1 VGGFKVGSI
10 LVTGGAGFI
19 GSHLAE
25 KLINEGYNVIIIDN
39 LSRGNLNNLLNVRES
54 VKFIKGDI
62 RDYNLM
68 NDLIKNSEVIFHL
81 ASLSRVIPC
90 IKDPELCFKVN
101 VEGTEIIA
109 RLSSKY
115 GKKLIFSSSREVYG
129 TAKYIPVDE
138 DHPLNPENSYG
149 ISKVY
154 AEKIIETYAKNYK
167 LSYVILRLSNVYG
180 ERDFDRVIPI
190 FIENALN
197 NKSLIVYG
205 VDKLLDFIYIDDV
218 VNALVKSMYV
228 NENYILNIG
237 SGVGTRILELAELI
251 KRTVNRNVNIVIKE
265 KRKGEV
271 DKFVAN
277 IDRAK
282 KILKWTPKIS
292 LENGLKHMI
301 DSLKH

>member
-1 VGGFKVGSI
+1 VGSI

-138 DHPLNPENSYG
+138 DHPLNPENPYG

-251 KRTVNRNVNIVIKE
+251 KRILNRNVNIVIKE

>member
-1 VGGFKVGSI
+1 MGSI

-138 DHPLNPENSYG
+138 DHPLNPENPYG

-251 KRTVNRNVNIVIKE
+251 KRILNRNVNIVIKE

>member
-1 VGGFKVGSI
+1 LLI
-10 LVTGGAGFI
+10 L
-19 GSHLAE
+19 E
-25 KLINEGYNVIIIDN
+25 E
-39 LSRGNLNNLLNVRES
+39 
-54 VKFIKGDI
+54 
-62 RDYNLM
+62 
-68 NDLIKNSEVIFHL
+68 
-81 ASLSRVIPC
+81 
-90 IKDPELCFKVN
+90 
-101 VEGTEIIA
+101 
-109 RLSSKY
+109 
-115 GKKLIFSSSREVYG
+115 
-129 TAKYIPVDE
+129 
-138 DHPLNPENSYG
+138 
-149 ISKVY
+149 
-154 AEKIIETYAKNYK
+154 
-167 LSYVILRLSNVYG
+167 G

>member
-138 DHPLNPENSYG
+138 DHPLNPENPYG

-251 KRTVNRNVNIVIKE
+251 KRILNRNVNIVIKE

>member
-1 VGGFKVGSI
+1 MGSI